1 MLLNISHNDK
11 EVKRKI
17 DTEVGPPYSLL
28 ERIKS
33 KGVGSPKLIITAA
46 SATIYNLLQL
56 DQSRNTCNIELRPQG
71 IIIGFQKRLEV
82 YALVIP
88 YYKLNVYKGEAEV
101 YSFYKDHYF
110 VKIEA
115 RAKDTAIHKFV
126 TKLLQEKEKQ
136 TPTRLEDL

>member
-33 KGVGSPKLIITAA
+33 KGVGSPKLNITAV

-82 YALVIP
+82 YALIIP

-110 VKIEA
+110 IKIEA
-115 RAKDTAIHKFV
+115 RAKDTTIHKFV
-126 TKLLQEKEKQ
+126 NKLLQEKEKQ

>member
-11 EVKRKI
+11 EIKRKI
-17 DTEVGPPYSLL
+17 NDAVGAPFSLL
-28 ERIKS
+28 ERIKN
-33 KGVGSPKLIITAA
+33 KGVGSPKLTIVAA

-56 DQSRNTCNIELRPQG
+56 DQNRNTCNIELRPKG
-71 IIIGFQKRLEV
+71 ILIGFQKRLEV
-82 YALVIP
+82 YALIIP
-88 YYKLNVYKGEAEV
+88 YYKLNVYKGEAEI

-110 VKIEA
+110 IKIEA
-115 RAKDTAIHKFV
+115 KSNDTGIHKFV

>member
-11 EVKRKI
+11 EIKQKI
-17 DTEVGPPYSLL
+17 NSSVGAPFSLL

-33 KGVGSPKLIITAA
+33 KGIGSPKLNIAAA
-46 SATIYNLLQL
+46 SATIFNLLQL
-56 DQSRNTCNIELRPQG
+56 DQSRNTCNIELRPNG

-88 YYKLNVYKGEAEV
+88 YYKLNVYKGESEI
-101 YSFYKDHYF
+101 YSFHKDNYF
-110 VKIEA
+110 IKIEA
-115 RAKDTAIHKFV
+115 RAEDMAIHKFIQKMLV
-126 TKLLQEKEKQ
+126 EKEKQ

>member
-17 DTEVGPPYSLL
+17 NTEVGPPYSLL

-33 KGVGSPKLIITAA
+33 KGVGSPKLNITAA

-110 VKIEA
+110 IKIEA
-115 RAKDTAIHKFV
+115 RAKDIAIHKFV
-126 TKLLQEKEKQ
+126 TKLLQEKERQ
-136 TPTRLEDL
+136 TPMRLEDL